1 MEQQSRKIAV
11 VDKAPSGVNYKSYF
25 KFDFDHF
32 HLSSKRIKKLLKKDV
47 DLADFNEDKYDYIVL
62 IGSEACKF
70 IAGITSVTEFS
81 GHLVDKKFIPMISP
95 AMLNFKPEAK
105 PLFKRACEKLHGYI
119 AGQLP
124 PSLSG
129 NFKGITTEEE
139 AISYLVDIL
148 DDKSIKFVS
157 CDTETTALYPR
168 DGYVLGISMSH
179 KPQQG
184 VYISAEC
191 ISDKVEK
198 LFQGIFDSKMI
209 VFHNAKF
216 DLKMLEYHFDFTF
229 TKVSDTMLMHYLLDE
244 SKGTHGLKFLA
255 LKYTEYG
262 DYDKELD
269 NFRNQYCKEHHI
281 LKGSFTY
288 DLVPFDILSKYAA
301 IDTAVTYELYQLFAN
316 RIISSVDLT
325 KVYRELLIP
334 GMLFLKEVEEAGVPF
349 DLTRLQ
355 KVQKLMEVEVQIA
368 KEKLYTFKEVHE
380 FEEAQGKV
388 FNPNSTQ
395 QLRILMFDYLKLTPT
410 GKLTGTG
417 AQSTDAEVLKILSK
431 EHPIPGVILDIRQKS
446 KIKNTYLDKVI
457 PALDKDSR
465 IRTGF
470 NLTSTTSGRLSS
482 SGKLNMQQLPR
493 DNAAVKGCIKAQPG
507 YKILQQD
514 LATAEVYVASVL
526 SNDKVLQNVFKSGGD
541 LHSTV
546 AKMVFQLPHEVADI
560 RLYAKKERQAAKA
573 ITFGIMYGSGP
584 AKVSETVTKDSG
596 EFFSIEQ
603 AKDTISKYFLTFR
616 KLKTW
621 LTKSKEQIESD
632 GFIYSILGRKRRL
645 PNVFSNDKG
654 IASHEVRSG
663 INFLIQS
670 VASDINLLAGIEL
683 SQWLKDNK
691 KDAKIIALVHD
702 SLVLEVKESEIEEV
716 SEMMAK
722 ITQKDRGCSIPGQ
735 PIGVDLEIGDDYA
748 FGKFEK
754 QYPELL

>member
-1 MEQQSRKIAV
+1 MLKT
-11 VDKAPSGVNYKSYF
+11 
-25 KFDFDHF
+25 
-32 HLSSKRIKKLLKKDV
+32 LS
-47 DLADFNEDKYDYIVL
+47 E
-62 IGSEACKF
+62 
-70 IAGITSVTEFS
+70 
-81 GHLVDKKFIPMISP
+81 
-95 AMLNFKPEAK
+95 
-105 PLFKRACEKLHGYI
+105 
-119 AGQLP
+119 
-124 PSLSG
+124 
-129 NFKGITTEEE
+129 
-139 AISYLVDIL
+139 
-148 DDKSIKFVS
+148 
-157 CDTETTALYPR
+157 
-168 DGYVLGISMSH
+168 
-179 KPQQG
+179 
-184 VYISAEC
+184 
-191 ISDKVEK
+191 
-198 LFQGIFDSKMI
+198 
-209 VFHNAKF
+209 
-216 DLKMLEYHFDFTF
+216 
-229 TKVSDTMLMHYLLDE
+229 
-244 SKGTHGLKFLA
+244 
-255 LKYTEYG
+255 
-262 DYDKELD
+262 
-269 NFRNQYCKEHHI
+269 
-281 LKGSFTY
+281 
-288 DLVPFDILSKYAA
+288 
-301 IDTAVTYELYQLFAN
+301 
-316 RIISSVDLT
+316 
-325 KVYRELLIP
+325 
-334 GMLFLKEVEEAGVPF
+334 
-349 DLTRLQ
+349 
-355 KVQKLMEVEVQIA
+355 
-368 KEKLYTFKEVHE
+368 
-380 FEEAQGKV
+380 
-388 FNPNSTQ
+388 
-395 QLRILMFDYLKLTPT
+395 
-410 GKLTGTG
+410 
-417 AQSTDAEVLKILSK
+417 

-457 PALDKDSR
+457 PALDKDGR

-493 DNAAVKGCIKAQPG
+493 DNSAVKGCIKAQPG

-514 LATAEVYVASVL
+514 LSTAEVYVASVL
-526 SNDKVLQNVFKSGGD
+526 SNDKALQNVFKSGGD

-546 AKMVFQLPHEVADI
+546 AKMVFQLPHETADI
-560 RLYAKKERQAAKA
+560 SVYAKKERQAAKA

-621 LTKSKEQIESD
+621 LSKSKEQIESD

-670 VASDINLLAGIEL
+670 VASDINLLAGVEV
-683 SQWLKDNK
+683 SQWLRDNK

>member
-1 MEQQSRKIAV
+1 MV
-11 VDKAPSGVNYKSYF
+11 
-25 KFDFDHF
+25 
-32 HLSSKRIKKLLKKDV
+32 
-47 DLADFNEDKYDYIVL
+47 
-62 IGSEACKF
+62 
-70 IAGITSVTEFS
+70 
-81 GHLVDKKFIPMISP
+81 
-95 AMLNFKPEAK
+95 
-105 PLFKRACEKLHGYI
+105 
-119 AGQLP
+119 
-124 PSLSG
+124 
-129 NFKGITTEEE
+129 
-139 AISYLVDIL
+139 
-148 DDKSIKFVS
+148 
-157 CDTETTALYPR
+157 
-168 DGYVLGISMSH
+168 
-179 KPQQG
+179 
-184 VYISAEC
+184 
-191 ISDKVEK
+191 
-198 LFQGIFDSKMI
+198 
-209 VFHNAKF
+209 
-216 DLKMLEYHFDFTF
+216 
-229 TKVSDTMLMHYLLDE
+229 
-244 SKGTHGLKFLA
+244 
-255 LKYTEYG
+255 
-262 DYDKELD
+262 
-269 NFRNQYCKEHHI
+269 
-281 LKGSFTY
+281 
-288 DLVPFDILSKYAA
+288 
-301 IDTAVTYELYQLFAN
+301 
-316 RIISSVDLT
+316 
-325 KVYRELLIP
+325 P
-334 GMLFLKEVEEAGVPF
+334 GMLFLKDVEENGVPF
-349 DLTRLQ
+349 DLGRLQ
-355 KVQKLMEVEVQIA
+355 KVQKLMEVEVQKA
-368 KEKLYTFKEVHE
+368 KEKLYTFDEVHQ

-417 AQSTDAEVLKILSK
+417 AASTDAEVLKTLAE

-493 DNAAVKGCIKAQPG
+493 DNSAVKGCIKANPG

-526 SNDKVLQNVFKSGGD
+526 SNDKALQNVFKSGGD

-560 RLYAKKERQAAKA
+560 KTYAAKERQAAKA
-573 ITFGIMYGSGP
+573 VTFGIMYGSGP

-603 AKDTISKYFLTFR
+603 AKETISNYFLTFR

-621 LTKSKEQIESD
+621 LSKSKEQIESD

-645 PNVFSNDKG
+645 ANVFSNDKG

-683 SQWLKDNK
+683 SKWLKDNK

-702 SLVLEVKESEIEEV
+702 SLVLEVKESEVEEV

-735 PIGVDLEIGDDYA
+735 PIGVDLDIGDDYA

>member
-1 MEQQSRKIAV
+1 
-11 VDKAPSGVNYKSYF
+11 
-25 KFDFDHF
+25 
-32 HLSSKRIKKLLKKDV
+32 
-47 DLADFNEDKYDYIVL
+47 
-62 IGSEACKF
+62 
-70 IAGITSVTEFS
+70 
-81 GHLVDKKFIPMISP
+81 
-95 AMLNFKPEAK
+95 
-105 PLFKRACEKLHGYI
+105 
-119 AGQLP
+119 
-124 PSLSG
+124 
-129 NFKGITTEEE
+129 
-139 AISYLVDIL
+139 
-148 DDKSIKFVS
+148 
-157 CDTETTALYPR
+157 
-168 DGYVLGISMSH
+168 
-179 KPQQG
+179 
-184 VYISAEC
+184 
-191 ISDKVEK
+191 
-198 LFQGIFDSKMI
+198 
-209 VFHNAKF
+209 
-216 DLKMLEYHFDFTF
+216 
-229 TKVSDTMLMHYLLDE
+229 
-244 SKGTHGLKFLA
+244 
-255 LKYTEYG
+255 
-262 DYDKELD
+262 
-269 NFRNQYCKEHHI
+269 
-281 LKGSFTY
+281 
-288 DLVPFDILSKYAA
+288 
-301 IDTAVTYELYQLFAN
+301 
-316 RIISSVDLT
+316 
-325 KVYRELLIP
+325 
-334 GMLFLKEVEEAGVPF
+334 MLFLKEVEEAGVPF
-349 DLTRLQ
+349 DLSRLT
-355 KVQKLMEVEVQIA
+355 KVQQLMEKEVQIA
-368 KEKLYTFKEVHE
+368 KEKLYEFEEVHK

-395 QLRILMFDYLKLTPT
+395 QLRILMFDFLKLTPT

-417 AQSTDAEVLKILSK
+417 AQSTDAEVLKTLSE
-431 EHPIPGVILDIRQKS
+431 EHAIPGVILDIRQKS

-493 DNAAVKGCIKAQPG
+493 DNSAVKGCIKAKPG

-514 LATAEVYVASVL
+514 LSAAEVYVASVL
-526 SNDKVLQNVFKSGGD
+526 SKDMALQKVFKSGGD

-546 AKMVFQLPHEVADI
+546 AKMVFQLPHEVSDI
-560 RLYAKKERQAAKA
+560 KLYAKKERQAAKA
-573 ITFGIMYGSGP
+573 VTFGIMYGSGP

-603 AKDTISKYFLTFR
+603 AKETISNYFLTFR

-621 LTKSKEQIESD
+621 LSKSKEQIESD

-683 SQWLKDNK
+683 SKWLKDNK

-702 SLVLEVKESEIEEV
+702 SLVLEVKESEVKEV

>member
-32 HLSSKRIKKLLKKDV
+32 HLSSRRIKKLLKKDV
-47 DLADFNEDKYDYIVL
+47 DLVDFNEDKYDFIVL

-81 GHLVDKKFIPMISP
+81 GHLVDKKFVPMISP
-95 AMLNFKPEAK
+95 AMLSFKPEAK

-129 NFKGITTEEE
+129 DFVGITTEED
-139 AISYLVDIL
+139 AKSYLEGIIEDETIR
-148 DDKSIKFVS
+148 FVS

-191 ISDKVEK
+191 ISEEVER
-198 LFQGIFDSKMI
+198 LLQGIFDSKMI

-216 DLKMLEYHFDFTF
+216 DLKMLEYHFGFTF

-269 NFRNQYCKEHHI
+269 NFKNQYCKEQRI
-281 LKGSFTY
+281 LKGDFTY
-288 DLVPFDILSKYAA
+288 DLIPFDILSEYAA
-301 IDTAVTYELYQLFAN
+301 IDTAVTYELYQLFTN
-316 RIISSVDLT
+316 KILSSRELT
-325 KVYRELLIP
+325 RVYRNIMLP
-334 GMLFLKEVEEAGVPF
+334 GMLFLKDVEEAGVPF
-349 DLTRLQ
+349 DLGRLH
-355 KVQKLMEVEVQIA
+355 KVQQLMEVEVQKA
-368 KEKLYTFKEVHE
+368 KEKLYTFDEVHQ

-395 QLRILMFDYLKLTPT
+395 QLRILLFDYLRLTPT

-417 AQSTDAEVLKILSK
+417 AQSTDAEVLKTLST
-431 EHPIPGVILDIRQKS
+431 EHDIPGVILDIRQKS

-457 PALDKDSR
+457 PALDKDGR

-493 DNAAVKGCIKAQPG
+493 DNSAVKGCIKANPG

-526 SNDKVLQNVFKSGGD
+526 SNDKALQNVFKSGGD

-560 RLYAKKERQAAKA
+560 KTYAAKERQAAKA
-573 ITFGIMYGSGP
+573 VTFGIMYGSGP

-603 AKDTISKYFLTFR
+603 AKETISNYFLTFR

-621 LTKSKEQIESD
+621 LSKSKEQIESD

-645 PNVFSNDKG
+645 ANVFSNDKG

-683 SQWLKDNK
+683 SQWLKDNN